1 MPIPLLGRILWNPIM
16 ATFRLLFRLHARSRA
31 MIYVDGV
38 HVPVAL
44 APRVSVI
51 AKNEGRHAVIVEFGD
66 LELACVC
73 VLVTAAESERA

>member
-1 MPIPLLGRILWNPIM
+1 M
-16 ATFRLLFRLHARSRA
+16 APFRLLFRLHGGPRA

-44 APRVSVI
+44 SPRVSVI

-66 LELACVC
+66 LELACVG